1 MISSFLGEEQLS
13 VFCVLEGF
21 HRGRMLRRLSP
32 LLLIK
37 LTSTE
42 KRACGNGGGE
52 LKVSDFTKKF
62 NELSERI

>member
-1 MISSFLGEEQLS
+1 MRLS

-21 HRGRMLRRLSP
+21 RKGRMLRRLSP

-42 KRACGNGGGE
+42 KSACGNRRDE
-52 LKVSDFTKKF
+52 FKIFEFTEKF